1 MKETFASLDC
11 ETSGLNPE
19 AHEILSLSV
28 VILNE
33 SFEVEESIPPFDVRI
48 KASKEVDVNA
58 TLINGLN
65 PNEGISID
73 EVESSFIKWAA
84 LHGIEKIIPV
94 GYNVSFD
101 LSFVKQH
108 LPKVAGKFSHHHRDV
123 MQLVEIIN
131 DLHQLTRGE
140 KMFQS
145 CSLGNVLKTLGMSDE
160 GSHNAYTDAVNAS
173 KVYSYLI
180 SML

>member
-1 MKETFASLDC
+1 MKELFATIDC
-11 ETSGLNPE
+11 ETSGLHPE
-19 AHEILSLSV
+19 SHEILSLSI

-58 TLINGLN
+58 TEINKLN
-65 PNEGISID
+65 PNEGMSID
-73 EVESSFIKWAA
+73 EVESSFEEWTA

-94 GYNVSFD
+94 GYNVHFD
-101 LSFVKQH
+101 LSFIRQH
-108 LPKVAGKFSHHHRDV
+108 LPKVTEKFSHHHRDV

-131 DLHQLTRGE
+131 DLHQLKEGE
-140 KMFQS
+140 KMFPS

-160 GSHNAYTDAVNAS
+160 GSHTAYTDAKNAS

-180 SML
+180 CML